1 MGRKDNVIDIR
12 RAASVLTRA
21 TFPERPRLKGQ
32 RRSRI
37 LKQQKLFAV
46 LCVAVLVLPLG
57 IRQVENPVVGQA
69 VPAPASFSITRAS
82 VARGNVYWI
91 DGDSGHINGKQFRLH
106 GVDAPEGSP
115 SRAKCNRERSRANDA
130 RYAVR
135 TLTMGK
141 KAIVKRSH
149 GVDKYGRELVDL
161 SVDGKDITITLIARG
176 HLKRWRYGHEAKPD
190 WCR

>member
-1 MGRKDNVIDIR
+1 MGRKDNVIEFR
-12 RAASVLTRA
+12 QFASVRNRA
-21 TFPERPRLKGQ
+21 RLLERPPLEWLH
-32 RRSRI
+32 RSGI

-57 IRQVENPVVGQA
+57 TRQVENPAVVQA
-69 VPAPASFSITRAS
+69 VPAPASFASTRAS
-82 VARGNVYWI
+82 AARGNVYWV

-141 KAIVKRSH
+141 QAIVKRSH
-149 GVDKYGRELVDL
+149 GIDKYGRELVDL
-161 SVDGKDITITLIARG
+161 SVDGKDIAITLIARG